1 MFRLLACM
9 VSLVLGALAQ
19 APEPKFQ
26 AVEIHISPHT
36 AQPVVRGPFFGGNR
50 YELHFANMLDLIRM
64 AYDMDPE
71 RISGGPSWIEMD
83 RYDIFAIVPP
93 GSTAASR
100 RLMLRA
106 MLADRFKLTIHD
118 DKKPLPAYVLTAG
131 KHGGLKEADG
141 SGETGCNFA
150 VPNNPPPNPGG
161 PIQLPVFTYTCH
173 NTTMAAFASALLAI
187 PGAQGYL
194 SNKPVTDQ
202 TDLKGAFDFALKF
215 TPKVP
220 AGFAVTGENLPLPDA
235 LEKLGLKLETSTIPL
250 PVIVVD
256 SVNEK
261 PTANPPNAL
270 PASPTEFEVAD
281 LKPSAPTNGGRGP
294 GAPDIKNGRLYV
306 PGITVKNLIMIG
318 WDLNGDE
325 MLAGAPKWLDDDHY
339 DLLAKAPADVALGD
353 LNPQARGAVP
363 VNIDALRPMIR
374 SLVIE
379 RFQVASHTED
389 RPVNTYVLTAVKPK
403 LIKAD
408 PKERS
413 KWQEGSADDVKINK
427 NLNASLGRI
436 VMCTNV
442 TMAQFAD
449 MLPSMASGYVHTK
462 VQDNTNLEGGWDFS
476 FSFSPAGALQASGP
490 RGGGDGA
497 AAASGG
503 IPEAS
508 EPNNA
513 ISLFDAISK
522 QLGLKLETVKRPMP
536 VLVIDRIER
545 KATEN

>member
-1 MFRLLACM
+1 MVRLFYCVTFL
-9 VSLVLGALAQ
+9 VSGALAQ
-19 APEPKFQ
+19 APEPKFE

-83 RYDIFAIVPP
+83 RYDVYAIVPP

-106 MLADRFKLTIHD
+106 MLADRFKLTIRD
-118 DKKPLPAYVLTAG
+118 DKKPLPAYVLTVG

-141 SGETGCNFA
+141 SGETGCNFSA
-150 VPNNPPPNPGG
+150 GNNPPPNPGG
-161 PIQLPVFTYTCH
+161 PIQLPIFTYTCH
-173 NTTMAAFASALLAI
+173 NTTMATFASGLLAI

-202 TDLKGAFDFALKF
+202 TGLKGAFDFALKF

-220 AGFAVTGENLPLPDA
+220 AGFAVTGENLPFPDA

-250 PVIVVD
+250 PVIVVTN
-256 SVNEK
+256 VNEK

-270 PASPTEFEVAD
+270 PAVPTEFEVAD

-294 GAPDIKNGRLYV
+294 GPPDIKNGRLYV

-318 WDLNGDE
+318 WDLNGDD
-325 MLAGAPKWLDDDHY
+325 LLSGAPKWLDDDRY

-379 RFQVASHTED
+379 RFQMTSHTED
-389 RPVNTYVLTAVKPK
+389 RPVNTYLLTAVKPK
-403 LIKAD
+403 LTKAD
-408 PKERS
+408 PTERS
-413 KWQEGSADDVKINK
+413 KWQEGSTDDAKNNK
-427 NLNASLGRI
+427 NLNASLGRMVI
-436 VMCTNV
+436 CTNV

-449 MLPSMASGYVHTK
+449 MLPTIASGYVRTK
-462 VQDNTNLEGGWDFS
+462 VQDNTNLEGGWDFA
-476 FSFSPAGALQASGP
+476 FSFSPAGALQARGP

-497 AAASGG
+497 AAGSG

-513 ISLFDAISK
+513 ISLFEAISK
-522 QLGLKLETVKRPMP
+522 QLGLKLETVKRPLP

-545 KATEN
+545 KPTEN

>member
-1 MFRLLACM
+1 MFRFFACVTLLAA
-9 VSLVLGALAQ
+9 GALAQ
-19 APEPKFQ
+19 APEPKFE

-83 RYDIFAIVPP
+83 RYDIYAIVPS
-93 GSTAASR
+93 GSTAGSR

-118 DKKPLPAYVLTAG
+118 DKKLLPAYVLTAG

-141 SGETGCNFA
+141 SGETGCNFS
-150 VPNNPPPNPGG
+150 PNNPPPNPGG
-161 PIQLPVFTYTCH
+161 PIQLPIFTYTCH

-202 TDLKGAFDFALKF
+202 TDLKGAFDFALKY

-220 AGFAVTGENLPLPDA
+220 PGFAVTGENLPLPDA

-250 PVIVVD
+250 PVIVVA

-270 PASPTEFEVAD
+270 PALPTEFEVAD
-281 LKPSAPTNGGRGP
+281 LKPSAPTNGGRG
-294 GAPDIKNGRLYV
+294 GGQPDIKNGRLYV

-325 MLAGAPKWLDDDHY
+325 MLSGAPKWLDDDHY

-389 RPVNTYVLTAVKPK
+389 RPVNTFVLTAVKPK
-403 LIKAD
+403 LTKAD
-408 PKERS
+408 PTERS
-413 KWQEGSADDVKINK
+413 KWQEGSADDAKNNK
-427 NLNASLGRI
+427 NLNAALGRI
-436 VMCTNV
+436 VICTNV
-442 TMAQFAD
+442 SMAQFAE
-449 MLPSMASGYVHTK
+449 MLPSMASGYVRTS
-462 VQDNTNLEGGWDFS
+462 VQNNTNLEGGWDFA
-476 FSFSPAGALQASGP
+476 FSFSPAGALQPSGP

-497 AAASGG
+497 AAAGG

-508 EPNNA
+508 EPSSA
-513 ISLFDAISK
+513 ISLFEAIGK

-545 KATEN
+545 KAIEN